1 MYQLAVLEY
10 QGHRVLV
17 TQQLAEAYETDNRR
31 ISENFN
37 ANKNRYSETKH
48 FFLLEG
54 EALRTFGDQY
64 ANSVSVARVSKLYL
78 WTEKGA
84 WLHAKSLNTDRAWEA
99 YEMLVD
105 EYYRVTQEKAL
116 QQFSIPQTLSEALR
130 FAAEL
135 SDKNEAMQKKIEQ
148 DKPLVVFAESV
159 QVSHDSILVRDM
171 AKLLKQKGIETGEG
185 RFFEYLRNNGYLI
198 KSGSDY
204 NMPTQKSMNLGIMEV
219 KTGTRN
225 GSNGVT
231 RITRTPKITGK
242 GQVYFMNKFLNK
254 LPQVGG

>member
-1 MYQLAVLEY
+1 MKITPLEN
-10 QGHRVLV
+10 QGKRVL
-17 TQQLAEAYETDNRR
+17 TTSQLAESFGTTPDR
-31 ISENFN
+31 ISKNFSEN
-37 ANKNRYSETKH
+37 KQRYIEGKH
-48 FFLLEG
+48 FNKIEGVELLHF
-54 EALRTFGDQY
+54 R
-64 ANSVSVARVSKLYL
+64 NSEPQLNISPMTRVLYL

-116 QQFSIPQTLSEALR
+116 QQFNIPQTLSEALR

-159 QVSHDSILVRDM
+159 QVSQDSILVRDM
-171 AKLLKQKGIETGEG
+171 AKLLKQNGIETGET
-185 RFFEYLRNNGYLI
+185 RFFEYLRDNGYLI
-198 KSGSDY
+198 KSGTDY
-204 NMPTQKSMNLGIMEV
+204 NMPTQRSMNLGIMEV

-254 LPQVGG
+254 LPQVR